1 MPVEDFINL
10 FQKEIGMI
18 HSNSK
23 LLFLAFMIVVF
34 AASFA
39 GGTSGFTLVGKDHVK
54 QELANPDVIVIDV
67 RTPSSWDSSP
77 WKVQGAKRESP
88 AQVNEWIA
96 KYPKDKTIVL
106 YCA

>member
-1 MPVEDFINL
+1 
-10 FQKEIGMI
+10 MI